1 MPTLL
6 QAIKGLLDDQN
17 LVFRPMRPWSER
29 AHRLPTGG
37 RYQLRKDILNILKL
51 LSGDDIKAMIKGDF

>member
-1 MPTLL
+1 
-6 QAIKGLLDDQN
+6 
-17 LVFRPMRPWSER
+17 MRPWSER